1 MWGGFGDGSVQP
13 GAPRVAGGPCFSRGE
28 KVALATG
35 LWSLGPRSELQQSG
49 RTDSLATL
57 GLDQQGWGA
66 CGAGHQERE
75 AP

>member
-13 GAPRVAGGPCFSRGE
+13 GAPRVAGGPCFSRG
-28 KVALATG
+28 G
-35 LWSLGPRSELQQSG
+35 QGCPGHWSLGPRSELQQSG